1 MSRVLP
7 QAFFQRPTLLVAE
20 ELLGKFLIVQ
30 DADGKESAH
39 LIREVEAY
47 DGPEDLASHASRG
60 RTARTSVMFGPGGYW
75 YVYLIYGMYWMLNIV
90 TGDAEYPAAILI
102 RGVGEYDGPGKLTR
116 RLGIDKRF
124 NEQLATR
131 QNGLWIEDR
140 GSLAV
145 PGIIKKTPRIGV
157 EYAGPIWSKKHYRFV
172 LEEKK
177 SKVLRKKI

>member
-1 MSRVLP
+1 MSRVLR
-7 QAFFQRPTLLVAE
+7 QTFFQRPTLVVAE
-20 ELLGKFLIVQ
+20 ELLGKFLVLQ
-30 DADGKESAH
+30 DADGKENAY

-60 RTARTSVMFGPGGYW
+60 KTARTSIMFGPGGYW

-124 NEQLATR
+124 NERLATK
-131 QNGLWIEDR
+131 QMGLWIEDR
-140 GSLAV
+140 GPLSV
-145 PGIIKKTPRIGV
+145 SSTIKKTPRIGV
-157 EYAGPIWSKKHYRFV
+157 DYAGPIWSKKHYRFV

-177 SKVLRKKI
+177 LIPRKKK